1 MSRPGMTRLELSIA
15 WRYLRS
21 PRDSRLLSLV
31 SAIAIGGVV
40 IAVSALL
47 VIVSVMSG
55 LERELRDRILIGSAD
70 VRILTYGGDMTMTG
84 WEDVLDT
91 VRAMPGVEAAA
102 PFVFSTGL
110 LATGKQVSEGLHIE
124 GVNIVGIEREGRGV
138 QDATGIR
145 QQAERGTFQ
154 FASADAKANGVVLGH
169 RLAMRLGVGAGDTV
183 RIVSP
188 AGSSVNASFGTVV
201 PRLYFYEVS
210 GTFDTGLFEYDDKY
224 VYMPLERAQEFAGL
238 RSAVTGLEVRA
249 ADRNAAPELA
259 QRIFDRLGFPY
270 RTVDWQEQNRTL
282 FQALRLQKQAM
293 ATILLLIVV
302 VAAFNIVST
311 LTMVVANKTR
321 EIGILRAMGLPS
333 GSIRRIFLYQGIAI
347 GVAGTVLGAF
357 LGLGAALFVS
367 ESRLIRIDPKVYLID
382 HLPVALVP
390 GDLLVILGAS
400 VAVAVLATVFPA
412 RQAARMYPV
421 EAIRHE

>member
-1 MSRPGMTRLELSIA
+1 MSRLELAIA

-31 SAIAIGGVV
+31 SGIAIGGVV

-47 VIVSVMSG
+47 VIVSVMNG

-70 VRILTYGGDMTMTG
+70 VRVLTYGGDMTMTD
-84 WEDVLDT
+84 WRDVMDT
-91 VRAMPGVEAAA
+91 VRAIPGVEAAA
-102 PFVFSTGL
+102 PFVFTTGL
-110 LATGKQVSEGLHIE
+110 LATGKQISEGLHIE
-124 GVNIVGIEREGRGV
+124 GVHIVGIEREGRGV
-138 QDATGIR
+138 EDATGIR
-145 QQAERGTFQ
+145 EQAARGTFQ
-154 FASADAKANGVVLGH
+154 FPSADGRGNGVVLGH
-169 RLAMRLGVGAGDTV
+169 RLAARLGVGAGDTV

-188 AGSSVNASFGTVV
+188 AGSNIDASFGTVM
-201 PRLYFYEVS
+201 PKLFFYEVS
-210 GTFDTGLFEYDDKY
+210 GTFDSGLFEYDDKY

-238 RSAVTGLEVRA
+238 GGAVTGLEARA
-249 ADRNAAPELA
+249 RDRESAPEVS

-282 FQALRLQKQAM
+282 FQALTLQKRGM

-333 GSIRRIFLYQGIAI
+333 ASIRRIFLYQGVAI
-347 GVAGTVLGAF
+347 GVVGTVLGAM
-357 LGLGAALFVS
+357 LGIAAALLVS
-367 ESRLIRIDPKVYLID
+367 RSRIIRIDPAVYLID

-390 GDLLVILGAS
+390 GDTLVILGAS
-400 VAVAVLATVFPA
+400 VAVAVLATIFPA

>member
-1 MSRPGMTRLELSIA
+1 MSRLELSIA

-31 SAIAIGGVV
+31 SAIAIAGVV

-47 VIVSVMSG
+47 VIVSVMNG

-70 VRILTYGGDMTMTG
+70 VRVLTYGGDMTMTD
-84 WEDVLDT
+84 WRRALDT
-91 VRAMPGVEAAA
+91 VRTIPGVQASA
-102 PFVFSTGL
+102 PFVFTTGL

-124 GVNIVGIEREGRGV
+124 GVHIVGIEREGLGV

-145 QQAERGTFQ
+145 EQAVRGTFQ
-154 FASADAKANGVVLGH
+154 FPSADGRGNGVVLGH
-169 RLAMRLGVGAGDTV
+169 RLATRLGIEAGDTI

-188 AGSSVNASFGTVV
+188 AGSNVSSSFGTVM
-201 PRLYFYEVS
+201 PKLYFYEVS
-210 GTFDTGLFEYDDKY
+210 GTFDSGLFEYDDKY

-238 RSAVTGLEVRA
+238 SDAVTGLEIRA
-249 ADRNAAPELA
+249 TDRESAPRVA
-259 QRIFDRLGFPY
+259 QVIFDRLGFPY

-282 FQALRLQKQAM
+282 FQALTLQKRGM

-333 GSIRRIFLYQGIAI
+333 GSIRRIFLYQGTAI
-347 GVAGTVLGAF
+347 GVAGT
-357 LGLGAALFVS
+357 GLGAILGILAALVVS
-367 ESRLIRIDPKVYLID
+367 RSELIRIDPQVYLID
-382 HLPVALVP
+382 HLPVALVAT
-390 GDLLVILGAS
+390 DTLVILGAS
-400 VAVAVLATVFPA
+400 VAVAVLATIFPA

>member
-1 MSRPGMTRLELSIA
+1 MSRLELAIA

-31 SAIAIGGVV
+31 SAIAIAGVV

-47 VIVSVMSG
+47 VIVSVMNG

-70 VRILTYGGDMTMTG
+70 VRVLTYGGDMTMTD
-84 WEDVLDT
+84 WRDVLDT
-91 VRAMPGVEAAA
+91 VRTMPGVGAAA
-102 PFVFSTGL
+102 PFVFTTGL
-110 LATGKQVSEGLHIE
+110 LATGRQVSEGLHIE
-124 GVNIVGIEREGRGV
+124 GVHIVGIEREGLGV
-138 QDATGIR
+138 EDATGIR
-145 QQAERGTFQ
+145 EQAARGTFQ
-154 FASADAKANGVVLGH
+154 FPSSDGLGNGVVLGH
-169 RLAMRLGVGAGDTV
+169 RLARRLGVAAGDTV

-188 AGSSVNASFGTVV
+188 AGSSVSASFGTVM
-201 PRLYFYEVS
+201 PKLYFYEVS
-210 GTFDTGLFEYDDKY
+210 GTFDSGLFEYDDKY
-224 VYMPLERAQEFAGL
+224 VYMPLERSQEFAGL
-238 RSAVTGLEVRA
+238 GSAVTGLEVRA
-249 ADRNAAPELA
+249 TNREAAPEVA

-270 RTVDWQEQNRTL
+270 RTVDWQEQNSTL
-282 FQALRLQKQAM
+282 FQALKLQKRAM
-293 ATILLLIVV
+293 ATVLLLIVV

-347 GVAGTVLGAF
+347 GVVGTFLGAVLGIA
-357 LGLGAALFVS
+357 AALVVS
-367 ESRLIRIDPKVYLID
+367 RSEIIRIDPQVYLID
-382 HLPVALVP
+382 HLPVAILP
-390 GDLLVILGAS
+390 FDTLVIVGAS
-400 VAVAVLATVFPA
+400 VVVAVLATVFPS

>member
-1 MSRPGMTRLELSIA
+1 MNRLELAIA

-31 SAIAIGGVV
+31 SAIAIAGVV

-47 VIVSVMSG
+47 VIVSVMNG

-70 VRILTYGGDMTMTG
+70 VRVLTYGGDMTMTD
-84 WEDVLDT
+84 WRDVLDT
-91 VRAMPGVEAAA
+91 VRTMPGVGAAA
-102 PFVFSTGL
+102 PFVFTTGL

-124 GVNIVGIEREGRGV
+124 GVHIVGIEREGLGV
-138 QDATGIR
+138 DDATGIR
-145 QQAERGTFQ
+145 EQAARGTFQ
-154 FASADAKANGVVLGH
+154 FPSSDGLGNGVVLGH
-169 RLAMRLGVGAGDTV
+169 RLARRLGVAAGDTV

-188 AGSSVNASFGTVV
+188 AGSSVNESFGTVM
-201 PRLYFYEVS
+201 PKLFFYEVS
-210 GTFDTGLFEYDDKY
+210 GTFDSGLFEYDDKY
-224 VYMPLERAQEFAGL
+224 VYMPLEGAQEFAGL
-238 RSAVTGLEVRA
+238 GSAVTGLEIRTTNR
-249 ADRNAAPELA
+249 DAAPEVA

-270 RTVDWQEQNRTL
+270 RTVDWQEQNSTL
-282 FQALRLQKQAM
+282 FQALKLQKRAM
-293 ATILLLIVV
+293 ATVLLLIVV
-302 VAAFNIVST
+302 VAAFNIVGT

-347 GVAGTVLGAF
+347 GVVGTA
-357 LGLGAALFVS
+357 LGAALGIAGALLVS
-367 ESRLIRIDPKVYLID
+367 RSELIRIDPQVYLID
-382 HLPVALVP
+382 HLPVAVLP
-390 GDLLVILGAS
+390 FDTLVILGAS